1 MPNVA
6 SSLRQ
11 GIARYER
18 GRQMGEWT
26 MRIAAILVAA
36 TLTASAAEAGSLQVL
51 PALDA
56 PAPSM
61 IVLSAQTSH
70 PSMIVLGEP
79 DVSDEQVASIGA
91 QQASR
96 RKFEPQPVM
105 IRGGTVASAK

>member
-11 GIARYER
+11 GTVRYEL

-26 MRIAAILVAA
+26 MRIATILVVA
-36 TLTASAAEAGSLQVL
+36 TLTASAAEAGSIEAF
-51 PALDA
+51 PAA
-56 PAPSM
+56 AFPSPSM

-79 DVSDEQVASIGA
+79 AVSLEQVASIGA
-91 QQASR
+91 QQTP
-96 RKFEPQPVM
+96 RKFAPQLTV
-105 IRGGTVASAK
+105 IRGGTTASAK